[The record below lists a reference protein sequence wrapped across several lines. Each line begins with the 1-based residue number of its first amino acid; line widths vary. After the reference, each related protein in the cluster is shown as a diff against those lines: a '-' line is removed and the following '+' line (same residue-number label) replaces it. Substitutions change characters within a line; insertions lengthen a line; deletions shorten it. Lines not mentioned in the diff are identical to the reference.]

1 VVVALKAWRL
11 AESKRKGVPAFR
23 ILTDQALF
31 RVAEAEPE
39 SEQAL
44 LDISGVGPAIVRK
57 YAQAIL
63 GVLSRVRE

>member
-1 VVVALKAWRL
+1 
-11 AESKRKGVPAFR
+11 
-23 ILTDQALF
+23 LTDQALF